1 MSKVTSQGYSVE
13 FGNDLCQLKNSKKYM
28 VVHGIWKKSALWII
42 MHYVPCN
49 RVCEC
54 SGVSAHVASA
64 TKPTHV
70 ATSVV
75 EPTHIATSV
84 IELVHV
90 VASASCIWC
99 KLMASI
105 VGPSCC
111 WQFEVTSKTKASR
124 WIFHPQGYKIGI
136 LQRSCA

>member
-1 MSKVTSQGYSVE
+1 MYHAIE
-13 FGNDLCQLKNSKKYM
+13 CANA
-28 VVHGIWKKSALWII
+28 VVWVHMLQ
-42 MHYVPCN
+42 VQQ
-49 RVCEC
+49 
-54 SGVSAHVASA
+54 
-64 TKPTHV
+64 KPTHV

-84 IELVHV
+84 IKLVHV

-105 VGPSCC
+105 VGPSWC

-136 LQRSCA
+136 LQRLCA